1 MQPGSEAAH
10 RDAREAPDTRLS
22 RAVGIVAYALLYA
35 GAIALLV
42 IFAPSE
48 PHVFI
53 YQGF

>member
-1 MQPGSEAAH
+1 MSRGSPGSGPIGG
-10 RDAREAPDTRLS
+10 DAQPRLA
-22 RAVGIVAYALLYA
+22 RALRITGYALLYA